1 MKKTLVVIGAGG
13 HGKVIA
19 DIAFKTGYKNVLF
32 LDDNFGGKEC
42 AGCAVAGK
50 TDAFLNY
57 IKHDF
62 FVAVGNAK
70 VREKFINN
78 LKKNHCK
85 IVKLIHPDAVISRR
99 VKIGAGT
106 AVMAGVVINSDADIG
121 EGCIINTSSSVDHD
135 CRISDYVHIA
145 VGAHLAGNVGVGRS
159 TWIGAGTTVI
169 NNIQICPNC
178 MIGAGAAVVKNID
191 EPGTYVG
198 VPSHK
203 IK

>member
-19 DIAFKTGYKNVLF
+19 DIALKTGYKNVLF
-32 LDDNFGGKEC
+32 LDDNFGETEC

-50 TDAFLNY
+50 TDVFLNY

-70 VREKFINN
+70 IREKFINN